1 MALGQVVLLPR
12 LIQKMCQASLI
23 TFCGLLSL
31 VVIVGNVFQNENGIV
46 RSLVLGI
53 VLWLFPNAY
62 FLIRI
67 MRRVGRTSGKR
78 LLSVFYREELAKLL
92 LSGGFFLMIIKLL
105 STNIPLLL
113 LAYIVSQ
120 LLFWLLLIKSKK
132 GLL

>member
-31 VVIVGNVFQNENGIV
+31 VVILGNVFQNESGIV
-46 RSLVLGI
+46 KSLVLGI
-53 VLWLFPNAY
+53 VLWLFPNVY

-67 MRRVGRTSGKR
+67 MRRVGRISGKR

-92 LSGGFFLMIIKLL
+92 FSGIFFLMIIKLL

-113 LAYIVSQ
+113 LAYIIPQ

-132 GLL
+132 GL